1 MKYVFWFCLA
11 TFIFTGNLAAAE
23 TPPVASKAPWGGASV
38 SETQYKPQKVVYD
51 VAVKSVDK
59 VTSVLD
65 RASYLSKITGA
76 DPFDSSIVL
85 VLHGAEID
93 YFAIK
98 NYTKYKDLMQRAQ
111 SLVESEVL
119 KIKMCRIAAQGHG
132 FEPEDIQGFVEMI
145 PMGDAEII
153 RLQNEENHAYMR

>member
-1 MKYVFWFCLA
+1 MVMKHLIWVLLLA
-11 TFIFTGNLAAAE
+11 VMHTGAVSADD
-23 TPPVASKAPWGGASV
+23 APWGSSKV
-38 SETQYKPQKVVYD
+38 IDTQYKPQKVVYD
-51 VAVKSVDK
+51 VAVNSVEK

-76 DPFDSSIVL
+76 DPFDSSIIL
-85 VLHGAEID
+85 VLHGSEID

-98 NYTKYKDLMQRAQ
+98 NYEKYKALMLRAQ

-119 KIKMCRIAAQGHG
+119 KIRMCRIAAQGHG
-132 FEPEDIQGFVEMI
+132 YEPEDIHGFIEMV

-153 RLQNEENHAYMR
+153 RLQNEESHAYMR

>member
-1 MKYVFWFCLA
+1 MKFSLW
-11 TFIFTGNLAAAE
+11 IFLFAILTTGNIAAAE
-23 TPPVASKAPWGGASV
+23 APWGS
-38 SETQYKPQKVVYD
+38 SKIINTQYKPQKVVYD
-51 VAVKSVDK
+51 VAVNSVEK

-76 DPFDSSIVL
+76 DPFDSSIIL
-85 VLHGAEID
+85 VLHGSEID

-98 NYTKYKDLMQRAQ
+98 NYHKHKDLMQRAQ

-119 KIKMCRIAAQGHG
+119 KIRMCRIAAQGHG
-132 FEPEDIQGFVEMI
+132 YEPEDIHGFIEMV

>member
-1 MKYVFWFCLA
+1 MKYFTWWFL
-11 TFIFTGNLAAAE
+11 LAALYAGSVTAGE
-23 TPPVASKAPWGGASV
+23 VPWGSAGV
-38 SETQYKPQKVVYD
+38 TETQYKPQKVVYD
-51 VAVKSVDK
+51 VAVNSIEKM
-59 VTSVLD
+59 TSVLD

-85 VLHGAEID
+85 VLHGNEID
-93 YFAIK
+93 FFAIK
-98 NYTKYKDLMQRAQ
+98 NFQKYMALMQRAQ

-119 KIKMCRIAAQGHG
+119 KIRMCRIAAEGHG
-132 FEPEDIQGFVEMI
+132 YKPEDIHGFIEMV